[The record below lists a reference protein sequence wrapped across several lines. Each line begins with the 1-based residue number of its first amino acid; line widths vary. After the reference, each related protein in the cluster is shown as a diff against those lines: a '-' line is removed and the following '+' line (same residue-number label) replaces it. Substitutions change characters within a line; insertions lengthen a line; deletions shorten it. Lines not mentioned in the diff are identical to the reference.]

1 MRSTLTE
8 VEVEFLSSAPSA
20 DIAMAL
26 SGELNK
32 DDAFGGTYFVKAAY
46 YEAVTHK
53 ALAAYPPRRKM
64 TENSVKRGLWLKNLS
79 RQQEVQRCPLSN
91 RLSVLTQSC
100 WG

>member
-26 SGELNK
+26 TGELNK

-64 TENSVKRGLWLKNLS
+64 TEKFREAWALAQKS
-79 RQQEVQRCPLSN
+79 QQAAGSPTLPPQ
-91 RLSVLTQSC
+91 
-100 WG
+100 